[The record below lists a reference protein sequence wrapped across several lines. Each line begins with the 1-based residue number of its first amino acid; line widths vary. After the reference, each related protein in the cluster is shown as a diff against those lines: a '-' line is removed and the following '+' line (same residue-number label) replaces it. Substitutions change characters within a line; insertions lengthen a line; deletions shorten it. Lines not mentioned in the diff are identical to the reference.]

1 MLDLVVFGRAAG
13 IFIEEQ
19 LQQGIDYRLAS
30 EDDVDRAMGR
40 LNALDSN
47 DNGEDTAVLKREL
60 QGCMQNYFGVFRDGE
75 YMKRGRDE
83 LNSLRDRVANIA
95 IADKSKAFNT
105 ARMEALELQNLFE
118 VAEATAIAADE
129 RTESRGAHSRNDY
142 PERDD
147 KDWLCHSMYH
157 PETKKLS
164 KRGVNFK
171 PKTVD
176 TFEPKVR
183 TY

>member
-1 MLDLVVFGRAAG
+1 MVFGRAAG

-19 LQQGIDYRLAS
+19 LQQGIEYNQAS
-30 EDDVDRAMGR
+30 EEDVDRAMGR
-40 LNALDSN
+40 LNQLDSN
-47 DNGEDTAVLKREL
+47 DNGEDTAQLKKEL
-60 QGCMQNYFGVFRDGE
+60 QSCMQNYFGVFRDGE
-75 YMKRGRDE
+75 YMKKGREE
-83 LNSLRDRVANIA
+83 LDAMRDRVANIA
-95 IADKSKAFNT
+95 ISDKSKAFNT

-129 RTESRGAHSRNDY
+129 RTESRGAHSRGDY

-147 KDWLCHSMYH
+147 KNWLCHSLYH
-157 PETKKLS
+157 PETKKLT
-164 KRGVNFK
+164 KRDVNFK
-171 PKTVD
+171 PKTVE